1 MIPTSPGRISPSA
14 ELRLRHR
21 RASGLGRIERKI
33 RTCLER
39 NKGEEISTRELRENV
54 EGKNDTIANVLN
66 ELVGQG
72 RLKRRKEGK
81 QI

>member
-1 MIPTSPGRISPSA
+1 MPEYSTEYDNFRVIYCTSSGSPPQLQFP
-14 ELRLRHR
+14 ELMPKVLNRSR
-21 RASGLGRIERKI
+21 RP
-33 RTCLER
+33 
-39 NKGEEISTRELRENV
+39 TRELRENV
-54 EGKNDTIANVLN
+54 EGKNDTISNVLN

>member
-1 MIPTSPGRISPSA
+1 MPKVLNRS
-14 ELRLRHR
+14 R
-21 RASGLGRIERKI
+21 RP
-33 RTCLER
+33 
-39 NKGEEISTRELRENV
+39 TRELRENV
-54 EGKNDTIANVLN
+54 EGKNDTISNVLN